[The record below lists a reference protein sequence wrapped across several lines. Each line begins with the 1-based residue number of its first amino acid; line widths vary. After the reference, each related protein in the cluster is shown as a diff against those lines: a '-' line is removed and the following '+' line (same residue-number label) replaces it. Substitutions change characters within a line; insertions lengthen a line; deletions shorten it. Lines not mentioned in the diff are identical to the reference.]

1 MEIGERG
8 AFNRIVVTGAGK
20 WDDALFTGVRI
31 DHEALEAGRDHFVV
45 FGEKKNSRHATG
57 ARVRDAVEFGR
68 NFERHRTGEEP
79 QVPPAELPQND
90 LTHGDWI
97 VENES
102 GDFSSCGDVK
112 RRDTGP
118 TRSRTW
124 AAVFTSSARG
134 RATATSRGARSWSNS
149 SAAFTM
155 GAA

>member
-20 WDDALFTGVRI
+20 WDDALFTGVRV

-45 FGEKKNSRHATG
+45 FSEKKKSRHATV

-102 GDFSSCGDVK
+102 RDFSSSGNVK
-112 RRDTGP
+112 RGCCSEAGAKNDD
-118 TRSRTW
+118 
-124 AAVFTSSARG
+124 
-134 RATATSRGARSWSNS
+134 RAIAGY
-149 SAAFTM
+149 FLQFI
-155 GAA
+155 